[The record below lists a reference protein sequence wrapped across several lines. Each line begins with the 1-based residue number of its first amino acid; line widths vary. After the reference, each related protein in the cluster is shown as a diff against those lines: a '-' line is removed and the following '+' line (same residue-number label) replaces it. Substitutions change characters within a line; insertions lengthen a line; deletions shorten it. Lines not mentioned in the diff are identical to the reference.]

1 LSCSDTIA
9 EKIAMNVAGHR
20 HERIAEEI
28 LHEVSAMLEG
38 ELRDP
43 RLNANVTVTEV
54 RVEPGLKKAR
64 VFVTIEG
71 TPEEKSVTLDGL
83 TAAAGYIRHEL
94 VGRIQMRRS
103 PEIQFHLDTTL
114 ETARRIDE
122 LLRQAKPAEAPVPAQ
137 NPEHAAQKPTEKT

>member
-1 LSCSDTIA
+1 M
-9 EKIAMNVAGHR
+9 AMTLTGHR

-28 LHEVSAMLEG
+28 LHEVSAMLVG

-43 RLNANVTVTEV
+43 RVNANVTVTEV

-103 PEIQFHLDTTL
+103 PEIQFHLDTTV

-122 LLRQAKPAEAPVPAQ
+122 LLRQVRPADS
-137 NPEHAAQKPTEKT
+137 AAARPSFAMPKKAAEKI

>member
-1 LSCSDTIA
+1 
-9 EKIAMNVAGHR
+9 
-20 HERIAEEI
+20 
-28 LHEVSAMLEG
+28 MLEG

-103 PEIQFHLDTTL
+103 PEIHFHLDTTL

-137 NPEHAAQKPTEKT
+137 SPENSPQKPTEKT

>member
-1 LSCSDTIA
+1 
-9 EKIAMNVAGHR
+9 M
-20 HERIAEEI
+20 
-28 LHEVSAMLEG
+28 
-38 ELRDP
+38 RDP

-103 PEIQFHLDTTL
+103 PEIQFHLDTDVYKRQEKVL
-114 ETARRIDE
+114 EAVVRMHGLVRFGGC
-122 LLRQAKPAEAPVPAQ
+122 RMR
-137 NPEHAAQKPTEKT
+137 